1 VPVGSLPGREGES
14 LPQSL
19 SGAFRGAANCQRTV
33 AEQLVTLATIG
44 SWGGGGGTARAVCD
58 SLVSLPSSQSQGTS
72 QGWRVSVESNVVAKA
87 PAARRG
93 KAHLCRHRARSCLR
107 LHPPLL
113 LFLLPHT
120 PRRCSARRPQR
131 AAHTTLDART
141 CSAPCAC
148 QAKRD
153 ASKIM
158 HHAARGPVCTRT
170 RRRGRGFGFGGRTS
184 DRRRGQEPLLHC
196 APARTL
202 ARCSHAAAI
211 LRPASTRAEA
221 RRRFHTP
228 VAPAFSPGR
237 S

>member
-44 SWGGGGGTARAVCD
+44 SWGGGGGT
-58 SLVSLPSSQSQGTS
+58 G
-72 QGWRVSVESNVVAKA
+72 
-87 PAARRG
+87 RG